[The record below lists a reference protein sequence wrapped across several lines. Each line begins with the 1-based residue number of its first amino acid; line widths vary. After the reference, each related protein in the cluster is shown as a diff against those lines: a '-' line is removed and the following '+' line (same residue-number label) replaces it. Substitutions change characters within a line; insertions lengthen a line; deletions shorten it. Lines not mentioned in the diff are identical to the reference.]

1 MSKVTK
7 ILVTF
12 DEYIHS
18 DPEATRHKIDS
29 VYKYKAEEETR
40 HAIIDLGIK
49 RRY

>member
-1 MSKVTK
+1 MSKVIK

-29 VYKYKAEEETR
+29 VYKAEEETR

>member
-29 VYKYKAEEETR
+29 VYKAEETR
-40 HAIIDLGIK
+40 YAIIDLGIK